1 MNTNFE
7 FLREE
12 ARAHILEMLEDYEG
26 YTCDFHNEA
35 FNTNYYTD
43 DTENAI
49 DNLEELG
56 VFDAIQTV
64 KEYEQDNFGV
74 INTDFSNPC
83 DILNMLWYIV
93 GEEELYSMFE
103 DCEEWDE
110 FWNEQIGEME
120 TKVLI
125 AYLKDNEKV

>member
-1 MNTNFE
+1 MYTNFDS
-7 FLREE
+7 LREE
-12 ARAHILEMLEDYEG
+12 ACAHILEMLEDYEG
-26 YTCDFHNEA
+26 YVCDFHNEA
-35 FNTNYYTD
+35 FNTDYYKCYTQ
-43 DTENAI
+43 NAV
-49 DNLEELG
+49 DRLEELC

-74 INTDFSNPC
+74 VNTDFSNPC

-103 DCEEWDE
+103 GCEEWDE
-110 FWNEQIGEME
+110 FWNEEIGETE

-125 AYLKDNEKV
+125 AWLKDNNRV

>member
-1 MNTNFE
+1 MYTNFE
-7 FLREE
+7 SLREE
-12 ARAHILEMLEDYEG
+12 ARAHILEALEDYEG
-26 YTCDFHNEA
+26 YACDFHDEA
-35 FNTNYYTD
+35 FNTDYYEC
-43 DTENAI
+43 DTKEAI
-49 DNLEELG
+49 DKLEELG
-56 VFDAIQTV
+56 VFNAIQTV

-83 DILNMLWYIV
+83 SVLNMLWYIV

-110 FWNEQIGEME
+110 FWNEEIGETE

-125 AYLKDNEKV
+125 AWLRDNEKV